1 MDLPIKPRIVYL
13 AVSIAAL
20 LVYFD
25 KINYPFHFDDTR
37 AIVENPWLRDLSNFW
52 PPVGARYVGFLSFAL
67 NYAVGGLNVASY
79 HLVNIAVHL
88 TNAVLAAAMVF
99 TLFRT
104 PALKKAFPDGW
115 SIVAIAM
122 TAALVFAVHPV
133 QTQAVTYIVQRFAS
147 LATLFYLLSVVCY
160 LKARLEAGEQG
171 MRAKGAALYAIALFS
186 AVLAM
191 MTKETAFTL
200 PFAIALCEVMFFTGA
215 FRRFYYVLPFLLTL
229 PLIPLNLMASS
240 AHSEDFF
247 GALVEASAPV
257 DTISRGAYLLTQPRV
272 IVTYVRL
279 LFFPARQNL
288 DYDYPVYGSFFEPG
302 VLLSLIFLS
311 ALFLFAVWLF
321 VRSRRTANGYALL
334 GSFGILWF
342 FMTLSV
348 ESSVI
353 PIKDVIFEHRLYL
366 PLVGAAIGFSSA
378 VFYVSGCLRVGAA
391 AAFCLVLIA
400 AVAPLSVAAYK
411 RNLVWRDGITL
422 WRDVV
427 EKSPE
432 KYRGHINLGRA
443 YAIAGLFDEAERE
456 FKKVLSL
463 KPDYATMYYNLGVV
477 YEKKGLV
484 DKAMAAYAEA
494 LRLEPNHQRATEA
507 FEALGSRMDRV
518 PPIR

>member
-1 MDLPIKPRIVYL
+1 MDFPIKPRIVYL

-25 KINYPFHFDDTR
+25 TINYPFHFDDIPN
-37 AIVENPWLRDLSNFW
+37 IVENPRLRDLSNFW
-52 PPVGARYVGFLSFAL
+52 PPAGTRYVGFLSFAL
-67 NYAVGGLNVASY
+67 NYAIIGGLNAASY

-88 TNAVLAAAMVF
+88 ANAVLTAALVF

-104 PALKKAFPDGW
+104 PALKKAFTDGW
-115 SIVAIAM
+115 TIVAIAM
-122 TAALVFAVHPV
+122 TAALIFAVHPV

-147 LATLFYLLSVVCY
+147 LATMFYLLSVVSY

-171 MRAKGAALYAIALFS
+171 TTRHRGAALYAIALFS

-240 AHSEDFF
+240 GYSEDFF
-247 GALVEASAPV
+247 GALVEASASA
-257 DTISRGAYLLTQPRV
+257 DTISRGAYLLTQSRV

-302 VLLSLIFLS
+302 VFFSFIFLS
-311 ALFLFAVWLF
+311 ALFAFAVWLF
-321 VRSRRTANGYALL
+321 ARSRRTANGYALL
-334 GSFGILWF
+334 GSFGIFWF
-342 FMTLSV
+342 FLTLSV

-366 PLVGAAIGFSSA
+366 PLAGAAIGFSSA
-378 VFYVSGCLRVGAA
+378 VFYVSGRLRVGVAVA
-391 AAFCLVLIA
+391 LCLVLIVV
-400 AVAPLSVAAYK
+400 VAPLSIAAYK
-411 RNLVWRDGITL
+411 RNLVWRDGIML

-432 KYRGHINLGRA
+432 KDRGYINLGRE

-463 KPDYATMYYNLGVV
+463 RPGYATMYYNLGVV
-477 YEKKGLV
+477 YEEKGLV

-494 LRLEPNHQRATEA
+494 LRLEPNHKKAA
-507 FEALGSRMDRV
+507 EALGSRTDRV
-518 PPIR
+518 PSIR

>member
-1 MDLPIKPRIVYL
+1 MDLPIKPRIAYL

-25 KINYPFHFDDTR
+25 TINYPFHFDDSR
-37 AIVENPWLRDLSNFW
+37 AIVENLWLRDISNFW
-52 PPVGARYVGFLSFAL
+52 PPAGTRYVGFLSFAL
-67 NYAVGGLNVASY
+67 NYAYGGLNAASY

-88 TNAVLAAAMVF
+88 ANAVLTAALVF

-104 PALKKAFPDGW
+104 PALKKAFSDGW
-115 SIVAIAM
+115 TVAAIAV

-147 LATLFYLLSVVCY
+147 LATFFYLLSVVSY
-160 LKARLEAGEQG
+160 LKARLEAGEKG
-171 MRAKGAALYAIALFS
+171 TRHRGAALYAIALFS

-240 AHSEDFF
+240 GYSEDFF
-247 GALVEASAPV
+247 GALVDASAPA
-257 DTISRGAYLLTQPRV
+257 DTISRGAYFLTQSRV
-272 IVTYVRL
+272 MVTYVRL
-279 LFFPARQNL
+279 LFFPVRQNL
-288 DYDYPVYGSFFEPG
+288 DYDYPVYGSFFEPE
-302 VLLSLIFLS
+302 VLLSFILLS
-311 ALFLFAVWLF
+311 ALFAFAVWLF
-321 VRSRRTANGYALL
+321 ARSRRTANGYALL
-334 GSFGILWF
+334 GSFGIFWF
-342 FMTLSV
+342 FLTLSV

-366 PLVGAAIGFSSA
+366 PLAGAAIGFSSA
-378 VFYVSGCLRVGAA
+378 VFYAAGRLRVNAA
-391 AAFCLVLIA
+391 VAFCLVLIA
-400 AVAPLSVAAYK
+400 AVAPLSIAAHK

-427 EKSPE
+427 KKSPE

-443 YAIAGLFDEAERE
+443 YAIAGLFDEAEQE
-456 FKKVLSL
+456 FEKVLSL

-477 YEKKGLV
+477 YEEKGLA
-484 DKAMAAYAEA
+484 DKATAAYAEA
-494 LRLEPNHQRATEA
+494 LRLEPNHQKAA
-507 FEALGSRMDRV
+507 DALGSRTNRV